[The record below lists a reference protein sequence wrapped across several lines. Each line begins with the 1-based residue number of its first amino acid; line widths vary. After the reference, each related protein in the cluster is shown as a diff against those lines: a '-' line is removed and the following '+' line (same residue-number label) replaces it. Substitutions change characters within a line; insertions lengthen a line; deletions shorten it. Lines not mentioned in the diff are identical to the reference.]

1 MEADEA
7 DMTDAVDRVAG
18 LGAEKK
24 RELFEALKS
33 AAKKPRFRSPG
44 PGGRPNAGATAGFA
58 FAHPQASWEGSGEAE
73 GDRDNL

>member
-1 MEADEA
+1 MATNGRLKDILPANAKAGTVIMEADEA

-33 AAKKPRFRSPG
+33 
-44 PGGRPNAGATAGFA
+44 
-58 FAHPQASWEGSGEAE
+58 
-73 GDRDNL
+73 